1 MGRCLIIFVHY
12 ISYLVIYCSL
22 HYIHPCPCN
31 TRVLPI
37 TVSLNVYIYTSVPS
51 LISLH
56 ILSYYSY
63 SNIRLILCAILLTSP
78 TRILLYTFFQYNLSL
93 LTFIHFI
100 RSLQATF
107 LFKTNGTQDANFS
120 LLFFFSFLIGLIIYI

>member
-63 SNIRLILCAILLTSP
+63 SNIRLILCAILL
-78 TRILLYTFFQYNLSL
+78 LLPLEFYFT
-93 LTFIHFI
+93 
-100 RSLQATF
+100 
-107 LFKTNGTQDANFS
+107 
-120 LLFFFSFLIGLIIYI
+120 LFFNTIYLFSHLFTSLDRYRLRFYSKPMVLNMQIFLYCFFFRF